1 MTALSP
7 KIEQSPMG
15 ETDSDLA
22 VNAIDKYLK
31 DKNRYRLIII
41 IHLLIVG
48 VCGWYFLKRGF
59 SNAVLLITIFNLLFV
74 FIILRRKKKSIARL
88 ISLIDMT
95 GLVEFTA
102 EERDLDSNLQALK
115 ARIIAAETIH
125 VKTQNRGGDEKGA
138 TWGKQDST
146 LDEIAIRRDAIEHG
160 VVYDNLEGELTEGEK
175 MVEMAN
181 QKYADMAEKRWQHAE
196 KQDVDL
202 QEYGVEKLSE
212 LLQTDYFEK
221 HAKEG
226 IFAMTAKHD
235 DEGCEP
241 SMDTSAEPGS

>member
-95 GLVEFTA
+95 GLVELTA
-102 EERDLDSNLQALK
+102 EERSLDSNLQALK
-115 ARIIAAETIH
+115 ARIIASETIL
-125 VKTQNRGGDEKGA
+125 VQAQTRGGDEKGPA
-138 TWGKQDST
+138 WGKQDPA
-146 LDEIAIRRDAIEHG
+146 LDLMAIRRDALAHNIL
-160 VVYDNLEGELTEGEK
+160 YDGLEGELTAGEK

-181 QKYADMAEKRWQHAE
+181 KKYADMAEMRWQDAE
-196 KQDVDL
+196 KEDPDL
-202 QEYGVEKLSE
+202 QEYGVEKLSD
-212 LLQTDYFEK
+212 LVQTDYFEK
-221 HAKEG
+221 HAQEG
-226 IFAMTAKHD
+226 IFAITAKHD
-235 DEGCEP
+235 GADSEP
-241 SMDTSAEPGS
+241 NMDTSGEPE